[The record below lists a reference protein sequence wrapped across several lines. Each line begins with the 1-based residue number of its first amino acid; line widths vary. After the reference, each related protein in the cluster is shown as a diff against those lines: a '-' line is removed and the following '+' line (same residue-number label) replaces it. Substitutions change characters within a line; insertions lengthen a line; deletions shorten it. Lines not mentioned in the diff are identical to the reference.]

1 MITRA
6 TLSTIEQG
14 LPKYRSMLAGNTAF
28 SPTSYESLATITV
41 GSGGLTTATF
51 SSIPSTYKHLQ
62 IRGIS
67 RKVNS
72 VGGGAIFVRFNSDT
86 NNNYT
91 NHQIDGD
98 GSSATAF
105 GEANI
110 GRTNA
115 NITTNANIQGANVFG
130 VQVWD
135 IVDYADTNKYKVI
148 RMLSGF
154 DDNGSGKIRYGSGLW
169 QSTNAITQIDLT
181 GNGDDF
187 AQYTSFA
194 LYGIKG
200 A

>member
-1 MITRA
+1 M
-6 TLSTIEQG
+6 
-14 LPKYRSMLAGNTAF
+14 
-28 SPTSYESLATITV
+28 SPILGIIASSQFVAVGDYESIATITV

-62 IRGIS
+62 IRGLS

-91 NHQIDGD
+91 NHQIDAD

-115 NITTNANIQGANVFG
+115 NVTTNANIQGANVFG

-169 QSTNAITQIDLT
+169 RSTNAITQIDLT